1 MRKTALFLA
10 GALVLP
16 VLLAGCASPADPAGA
31 SPVPAESAAISA
43 APEETS
49 SGEPGG
55 ILSSFT
61 ASDLEG
67 NEVDASLF
75 EDYELTMVNVWAT
88 FCTPCISEMPE
99 LGELSAEYAGQGVQV
114 VGLISDAL
122 NSDGTVSDGQ
132 LDTAREI
139 VEATG
144 ASYRHLVPSEDL
156 YGLLAQITSVPTTF
170 FVDSTGAQVGYAY
183 LGARSGEEWA
193 AILDELLTEGEP

>member
-1 MRKTALFLA
+1 
-10 GALVLP
+10 
-16 VLLAGCASPADPAGA
+16 
-31 SPVPAESAAISA
+31 
-43 APEETS
+43 
-49 SGEPGG
+49 
-55 ILSSFT
+55 
-61 ASDLEG
+61 
-67 NEVDASLF
+67 
-75 EDYELTMVNVWAT
+75 
-88 FCTPCISEMPE
+88 MPE

-122 NSDGTVSDGQ
+122 NSDGTVSDSQ